1 MYFPDCVSWQL
12 IPPVQLGYELP
23 DLTGARQG
31 GDHGEDH
38 GDDHGED
45 HGDDHGDNGSE
56 GEEEPAN
63 HRRDSFIQ
71 IYNNDWWFSNVSKS
85 GTGSEL
91 RQTVRMEMVLD
102 KVVQKLKEVLDKEVI
117 R

>member
-12 IPPVQLGYELP
+12 IPPVQLGYEIP
-23 DLTGARQG
+23 DLTGPRQG
-31 GDHGEDH
+31 GHHGEDHGEDH
-38 GDDHGED
+38 GD
-45 HGDDHGDNGSE
+45 NGSK
-56 GEEEPAN
+56 GEEEPAS

-91 RQTVRMEMVLD
+91 RQTVRVEMVLD
-102 KVVQKLKEVLDKEVI
+102 KVVQKLKEALAKDVI